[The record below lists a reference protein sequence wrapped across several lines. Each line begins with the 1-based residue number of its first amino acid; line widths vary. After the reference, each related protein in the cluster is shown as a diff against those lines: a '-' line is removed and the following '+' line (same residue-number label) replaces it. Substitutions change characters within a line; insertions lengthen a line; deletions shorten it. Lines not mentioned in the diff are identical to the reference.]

1 MRRFVLASL
10 AAVTL
15 GLAATAAGAV
25 EEVEVPKEEW
35 SFEGVFGTFDRGALQ
50 RGFQV
55 YNDVCSACHSLSLLS
70 YRNLET
76 IGFTEDQVKA
86 IAAQKTVTDGPN
98 DQGEMFDR
106 PARPS
111 DNFVPPFPNDQAAR
125 ASNGG
130 ALPPDLSLIAYSREG
145 GADYIH
151 AILNGYVEP
160 PEGVEVPA
168 GMFYNAY
175 FPGHFIAM
183 PPPLSEGLVEFAD
196 GTPATVEQMSR
207 DVATFLT
214 WAAEPHL
221 EDRKRTGVKVVLFLV
236 VFTGLLYASKRKIWQ
251 NVH

>member
-70 YRNLET
+70 YRNLEA